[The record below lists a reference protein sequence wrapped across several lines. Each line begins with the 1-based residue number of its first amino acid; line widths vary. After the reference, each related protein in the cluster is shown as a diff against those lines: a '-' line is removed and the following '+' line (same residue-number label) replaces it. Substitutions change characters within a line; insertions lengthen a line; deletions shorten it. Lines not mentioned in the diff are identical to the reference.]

1 MLKVRKRKSAP
12 QSLDEVLNATE
23 NAFLFEGV
31 KASNSSVSNKNDLTR
46 GLEDIEAFIL
56 EHNSLPSADSSEFQ
70 EKMLGYRLQAVKNN
84 YPDRF
89 AALNA
94 LLTVDHDSESMTVA
108 ELPDPYQHAEP
119 VPPPRKQY
127 SSLDEIF
134 SDSDALEDLFSDVDD
149 DDNADDSWLYDSK
162 PQPTATKKRQVHD
175 IAQMVACPDFEDVY
189 KRLFERCN
197 QLIAS
202 KDLVTK
208 RLDSYSTKNVQLGRF
223 FVSKQVTAL
232 VAACAY
238 EQKIQSSRK
247 SNFRIKVVY
256 ENGTQSE
263 PLNTSFIEIINKD
276 EQGSLITF
284 ETPLG
289 KAFLDSV
296 EALMEKTSKGWES
309 GTVSGESTGAGAATS
324 TGAASSEPSEVSGY
338 LYILRSLSTNSVLHR
353 FMQNRDLVKIGFSTT
368 TVDERIENA
377 AHEPTYLCAPVDV
390 IRVYRCHDID
400 PHKFE
405 QAVHMIL
412 GTQRLNVTLTDS
424 SGKKYRP
431 REWFTVSAQTACEV
445 ADHILDGTIMQYRID
460 PVMGRLVKR

>member
-134 SDSDALEDLFSDVDD
+134 SDSDALDDLFGDVDAD
-149 DDNADDSWLYDSK
+149 DTADDSWLYAGIQ
-162 PQPTATKKRQVHD
+162 QPVASTKKRQMSD
-175 IAQMVACPDFEDVY
+175 IAQVVACPDFDQTY
-189 KRLFERCN
+189 KSLFERCN

-202 KDLVTK
+202 KDLIRK
-208 RLDSYSTKNVQLGRF
+208 RLKGYNTGILKPGRF
-223 FVSKQVTAL
+223 FVNKRVTAL

-238 EQKIQSSRK
+238 EQEIQSSRK

-263 PLNTSFIEIINKD
+263 PLNRSFIEVINKD
-276 EQGSLITF
+276 EQGSFITYD
-284 ETPLG
+284 TPLG
-289 KAFLDSV
+289 KAFLESI
-296 EALMEKTSKGWES
+296 ETLMGFMSKDWES
-309 GTVSGESTGAGAATS
+309 GTGAGAAAS
-324 TGAASSEPSEVSGY
+324 TGGAGGDPTEASGY

-353 FMQNRDLVKIGFSTT
+353 FMQNSDLVKIGFSTT
-368 TVDERIENA
+368 TVEERIKNA

>member
-108 ELPDPYQHAEP
+108 ELPDPYLHAEP
-119 VPPPRKQY
+119 VPALRKQY

-149 DDNADDSWLYDSK
+149 DDSADDSWLYEST
-162 PQPTATKKRQVHD
+162 PQPATTRKRQINSV
-175 IAQMVACPDFEDVY
+175 AQFVVCPDFDEEY
-189 KRLFERCN
+189 KSLFVRCN
-197 QLIAS
+197 QLLAS
-202 KDLVTK
+202 KDLVAK
-208 RLDSYSTKNVQLGRF
+208 RLKGYNRENTKPGRF
-223 FVSKQVTAL
+223 FVNKQVTSL
-232 VAACAY
+232 VAARS
-238 EQKIQSSRK
+238 EQKIKTGTNYRQ
-247 SNFRIKVVY
+247 RIKVVY

-263 PLNTSFIEIINKD
+263 PIDASFIESLNKD
-276 EQGSLITF
+276 EKGSYIIY

-296 EALMEKTSKGWES
+296 ETLMELNSRGWAPET
-309 GTVSGESTGAGAATS
+309 GSGEGAGAS
-324 TGAASSEPSEVSGY
+324 TGGAGGDPTEASGY

-353 FMQNRDLVKIGFSTT
+353 FMQNSDLVKIGFSTT
-368 TVDERIENA
+368 TVEERIKNA